1 METSPGSHT
10 TVHPRGLGSTD
21 HSAAASAWS
30 PLRQP
35 VFRSLWIAA
44 VASNIGTWM
53 HDVGAVWLMTSL
65 APSPLMVALMQTAT
79 SLPFF
84 LLALPAGA
92 LADIVDRRRV
102 LLLMQGWMLV
112 VAALLSV
119 LALMGAITPWLL
131 LAFTFALGVGA
142 AMTTPAWQAI
152 TPELVSHEE
161 LPAAVGLSGVGI
173 NLARAIGPAL
183 GGLIVAAAGS
193 PAVFLLNAASFVGVM
208 LVLSRWQRSPRPS
221 ALPAEQVLGAMRAGV
236 RYIWHAPAVRTVLMR
251 SGVFILCGSALWA
264 LLPLVARRELGLDAI
279 GYGGLLGAMGAGAV
293 AGAFVLPKVRQRV
306 VVDRLVAG
314 ATVVFAVVTLALA
327 SLRELWGLWVVM
339 FVGGMA
345 WIALMSSF
353 NVAAQA
359 AVPPWV
365 RARGLAVYLLVF
377 QGGMATGS
385 VLWGA
390 VAARLGIP
398 VALIAAGAGL
408 LLGLLAAKRYRLARG
423 ETLDLTPS
431 LHWPQPTVLIEPP
444 AEHGP
449 VLVAVEYH
457 IDPAQAA
464 DFARA
469 VQEVRLERLR
479 DGAMRWEL
487 FQDPADPQRY
497 VETFLVESWVEHL
510 RQHERVTLADREAE
524 ARARALHIGPAPPT
538 VSHLIAVRARDQNC
552 TSQQ

>member
-1 METSPGSHT
+1 M
-10 TVHPRGLGSTD
+10 
-21 HSAAASAWS
+21 
-30 PLRQP
+30 
-35 VFRSLWIAA
+35 AA
-44 VASNIGTWM
+44 VVSNIGTWM

-65 APSPLMVALMQTAT
+65 APSPIMVALMQTAT

-92 LADIVDRRRV
+92 LADIVDRRR
-102 LLLMQGWMLV
+102 LLLLIQGWMLIA
-112 VAALLSV
+112 AALLGV
-119 LALMGAITPWLL
+119 LTLMGAITSWLL
-131 LAFTFALGVGA
+131 LAFTFALGLGA

-161 LPAAVGLSGVGI
+161 VPAAVALSGVGI

-193 PAVFLLNAASFVGVM
+193 QAVFWLNAASFVGVM
-208 LVLSRWQRSPRPS
+208 LVLYRWQRTPRQS
-221 ALPAEQVLGAMRAGV
+221 ALPAEHVLGAMRAGV
-236 RYIWHAPAVRTVLMR
+236 RYVWHAPAMRAVLMR
-251 SGVFILCGSALWA
+251 AGLFILCGSAVWA
-264 LLPLVARRELGLDAI
+264 LLPLVARRELGLDAL
-279 GYGGLLGAMGAGAV
+279 GYGGLLGSMGAGAI

-314 ATVVFAVVTLALA
+314 ATVVFAVVTLALV

-339 FVGGMA
+339 FAGGVA

-377 QGGMATGS
+377 QGGMAAGS

-408 LLGLLAAKRYRLARG
+408 LLGLLAAKRYRLVSG
-423 ETLDLTPS
+423 EALDLTPS
-431 LHWPQPTVLIEPP
+431 LHWPQPTVIVEPS

-449 VLVAVEYH
+449 VLVVVEYH

-469 VQEVRLERLR
+469 MQEVRLERLR
-479 DGAMRWEL
+479 DGAMRWDL

-497 VETFLVESWVEHL
+497 VETVLVESWVEHL
-510 RQHERVTLADREAE
+510 RQHERVTLADRGAE
-524 ARARALHIGPAPPT
+524 ARARALHIGPTPPT
-538 VSHLIAVRARDQNC
+538 VLHLIAVRAAETTTARADH
-552 TSQQ
+552 

>member
-1 METSPGSHT
+1 VTASGSETK
-10 TVHPRGLGSTD
+10 GLS
-21 HSAAASAWS
+21 ASAWS

-35 VFRSLWIAA
+35 VFRSLWMAA

-65 APSPLMVALMQTAT
+65 TPSPIMVALMQTAT

-92 LADIVDRRRV
+92 LADIVDRRRL
-102 LLLMQGWMLV
+102 LLLMQGWMLIA
-112 VAALLSV
+112 AALLGI
-119 LALMGAITPWLL
+119 LTLIGAITPWLL
-131 LAFTFALGVGA
+131 LAFTFALGMGA

-152 TPELVSHEE
+152 TPELVSREE
-161 LPAAVGLSGVGI
+161 LPTAVALSGVGI

-183 GGLIVAAAGS
+183 GGLIVAGAGS
-193 PAVFLLNAASFVGVM
+193 QAVFWLNAASFVGVM
-208 LVLSRWQRSPRPS
+208 LVLYRWQHSPRQS
-221 ALPAEQVLGAMRAGV
+221 ALPAEHVLGAMRAGV
-236 RYIWHAPAVRTVLMR
+236 RYIRHAPAVCAVLMR
-251 SGVFILCGSALWA
+251 AGLFILCGSAVWA
-264 LLPLVARRELGLDAI
+264 LLPLVARRELGLDAL
-279 GYGGLLGAMGAGAV
+279 GYGGLLGSMGAGAI

-314 ATVVFAVVTLALA
+314 ATAVFAVVTLALA

-339 FVGGMA
+339 FAGGVA

-377 QGGMATGS
+377 QGGMAAGS

-408 LLGLLAAKRYRLARG
+408 LLGLLAAKRYRLVSG
-423 ETLDLTPS
+423 EALDLTPS
-431 LHWPQPTVLIEPP
+431 LHWPQPTVIVEPS

-449 VLVAVEYH
+449 VLVVVEYH

-469 VQEVRLERLR
+469 MQEVRLERLR
-479 DGAMRWEL
+479 DGAMRWDL

-497 VETFLVESWVEHL
+497 VETVMVESWVEHL
-510 RQHERVTLADREAE
+510 RQHERVTLADRGAE
-524 ARARALHIGPAPPT
+524 ARARALHIGPTPPT
-538 VSHLIAVRARDQNC
+538 VSHLIAVRAAETTTARADH
-552 TSQQ
+552 

>member
-1 METSPGSHT
+1 MTASGSETK
-10 TVHPRGLGSTD
+10 GLS
-21 HSAAASAWS
+21 ASAWS
-30 PLRQP
+30 PLRQS

-44 VASNIGTWM
+44 VVSNIGTWM
-53 HDVGAVWLMTSL
+53 HDVGAVWLMTAL
-65 APSPLMVALMQTAT
+65 APSPIMVALMQTAT

-92 LADIVDRRRV
+92 LADIVDRRRL

-112 VAALLSV
+112 AAALLGV
-119 LALMGAITPWLL
+119 LTLMGAITPWLL

-152 TPELVSHEE
+152 TPELVSHAE
-161 LPAAVGLSGVGI
+161 LPAAVALSGVGI

-221 ALPAEQVLGAMRAGV
+221 ALPAEHVLGAMHAGV
-236 RYIWHAPAVRTVLMR
+236 RYIWHAPAVRAVLMR
-251 SGVFILCGSALWA
+251 AGLFILCGSAVWA

-293 AGAFVLPKVRQRV
+293 AGAFLLPKVRQRV
-306 VVDRLVAG
+306 AVDRLIAG
-314 ATVVFAVVTLALA
+314 ATAVFAAVTLALA

-339 FVGGMA
+339 FAGGVA

-377 QGGMATGS
+377 QGGMAAGS

-398 VALIAAGAGL
+398 AALIAAGAGL
-408 LLGLLAAKRYRLARG
+408 LLGLLVARRYRLAPG
-423 ETLDLTPS
+423 EALDLTPS
-431 LHWPQPTVLIEPP
+431 LHWPEPTVLIEPP
-444 AEHGP
+444 AAHGP
-449 VLVAVEYH
+449 VMVAVEYR
-457 IDPAQAA
+457 IDPARAA
-464 DFARA
+464 DFTRA
-469 VQEVRLERLR
+469 MREVRLERLR

-487 FQDPADPQRY
+487 FQDPADPPRY
-497 VETFLVESWVEHL
+497 VEAFLVESWVEHL

-524 ARARALHIGPAPPT
+524 ARARALHIGPTPPA
-538 VSHLIAVRARDQNC
+538 VSHLIAARALETITARANRSI
-552 TSQQ
+552 TRT